1 MVTTSPLRAE
11 KRTELGKGES
21 RALRRIGRTPAIIYG
36 DKKKPLAISINTHE
50 LNAELRKPGF
60 LTRLYDLEI
69 DKEKVRVL
77 PQDISFHPV
86 NDNAEHIDFLR
97 VNEKTKVTIE
107 IPVSFINEEESPGIK
122 RGGILNVTRYN
133 VEVLC
138 PVASIPEKFDFDL
151 TGLEIGDS
159 IHFSDTNVEE
169 SVKPTITDRDFTIAS
184 IVAPS
189 ALTSAESETETEE
202 EDTEADA
209 ETETDETSEGQKE
222 ESNEDKKE
230 DSKEEK

>member
-21 RALRRIGRTPAIIYG
+21 RTLRRIGRTPAIIYG
-36 DKKKPLAISINTHE
+36 DKKNPLAISINTHE

-107 IPVSFINEEESPGIK
+107 IPVSFINEEQSPGIK

-202 EDTEADA
+202 DADADA
-209 ETETDETSEGQKE
+209 ETETDETSEDQKE

>member
-1 MVTTSPLRAE
+1 M
-11 KRTELGKGES
+11 
-21 RALRRIGRTPAIIYG
+21 
-36 DKKKPLAISINTHE
+36 
-50 LNAELRKPGF
+50 
-60 LTRLYDLEI
+60 
-69 DKEKVRVL
+69 L

-202 EDTEADA
+202 EDADA
-209 ETETDETSEGQKE
+209 ETETDETSEDQKE

>member
-1 MVTTSPLRAE
+1 MV
-11 KRTELGKGES
+11 KN
-21 RALRRIGRTPAIIYG
+21 G
-36 DKKKPLAISINTHE
+36 DKKNPLAISINTHE

-159 IHFSDTNVEE
+159 IHFSDTNV
-169 SVKPTITDRDFTIAS
+169 KPTITDRDFTIAS

-202 EDTEADA
+202 EDADA
-209 ETETDETSEGQKE
+209 ETETDETSEDQKE

>member
-21 RALRRIGRTPAIIYG
+21 RTLRRIGRTPAIIYG
-36 DKKKPLAISINTHE
+36 DKKNPLAISINTHE

-138 PVASIPEKFDFDL
+138 PVVSIPEKFDFDL

-202 EDTEADA
+202 EDADA
-209 ETETDETSEGQKE
+209 ETETDETSEDQKE